1 MVLHVD
7 VDKLIKGTII
17 ETNRVEYKSSWNPEK
32 VLHTMC
38 AFANDY
44 EDTYGGYIV
53 IGISEID
60 GVPDQVIGVDD
71 SEVSRIEKE
80 LFNICN
86 LIEPRY
92 VPGFHVEK
100 YQGKTIIVIWAYSD
114 TARPFKCPV
123 KVQTSERNTS
133 ERAYYIRRM
142 SHTVRANTREEKILI
157 SKAGQYAFDEEIN
170 PNSSASDIERDLI
183 IEYLNRVGSKI
194 ADKNMSTA
202 DLLDSLRLVAGPPE
216 MRRAVNVAL
225 LMFSS
230 DPEVFFPGCRIE
242 LVEKSFADGTNMVET
257 IFTGPVDSQIRRVLQ
272 TIKNGDIK
280 QQIFKVDG
288 QAEAVKIWNYP
299 YEALEEAIVNAVYHK
314 DFLVREPVVIT
325 VTQNT
330 IEIVTYPGLDPS
342 ISDEAIED
350 VDFRSFHTR
359 NRRLGDFLK
368 ELDLVENRNTGIPKI
383 RNELIKN
390 GSPMLEYNTD
400 RDRTYLEVVFH
411 SHPSF
416 VKDVESTATVVDYLD
431 VPMNAL
437 IISMLRNNGCMTTG
451 QISKQLGYSKV
462 TGPVRK
468 TIQSLMDEGQ
478 IEYLFPDNPRDPR
491 QKICLKRDR

>member
-1 MVLHVD
+1 M
-7 VDKLIKGTII
+7 
-17 ETNRVEYKSSWNPEK
+17 ER
-32 VLHTMC
+32 
-38 AFANDY
+38 
-44 EDTYGGYIV
+44 
-53 IGISEID
+53 
-60 GVPDQVIGVDD
+60 
-71 SEVSRIEKE
+71 
-80 LFNICN
+80 
-86 LIEPRY
+86 
-92 VPGFHVEK
+92 

-123 KVQTSERNTS
+123 KVQASERNTS

-142 SHTVRANTREEKILI
+142 SHTVRANPREEKILI

-194 ADKNMSTA
+194 ADRNMSTA

-230 DPEVFFPGCRIE
+230 DPEIFFPGCRIE
-242 LVEKSFADGTNMVET
+242 LVEKPFADGTNMTET
-257 IFTGPVDSQIRRVLQ
+257 IFTGLVDSQIRRVLQ
-272 TIKNGDIK
+272 TIRNGDIK

-288 QAEAVKIWNYP
+288 QAEAVKNWNYP

-342 ISDEAIED
+342 ISDKAIED

-359 NRRLGDFLK
+359 NRRLGDFLR

-390 GSPMLEYNTD
+390 GSPMPEYNTD
-400 RDRTYLEVVFH
+400 RDRTYLEVMFH
-411 SHPSF
+411 THPSF
-416 VKDVESTATVVDYLD
+416 IKDAEPSEIMVERQD
-431 VPMNAL
+431 VPIETV
-437 IISMLRNNGCMTTG
+437 IISLLKYNGRMTTG
-451 QISKQLGYSKV
+451 QISTQLGYSKI
-462 TGPVRK
+462 TGPVRRA
-468 TIQSLMDEGQ
+468 IQLLMDEGRVG
-478 IEYLFPDNPRDPR
+478 YLYPDNPRDPR
-491 QKICLKRDR
+491 QRICLKEDTSERKTRTDRR